1 MLNELATVAAAFPL
15 AEEERRSDWLVYLLF
30 IAAGLLTGGTWSAYQ
45 AGHKLITIILAVL
58 AAVALVAAVMWLMG
72 VMT

>member
-1 MLNELATVAAAFPL
+1 MLGELATVAAALPPA
-15 AEEERRSDWLVYLLF
+15 AEDRRPDWLIYLLF

-58 AAVALVAAVMWLMG
+58 AAVTLVAAVLWLMG